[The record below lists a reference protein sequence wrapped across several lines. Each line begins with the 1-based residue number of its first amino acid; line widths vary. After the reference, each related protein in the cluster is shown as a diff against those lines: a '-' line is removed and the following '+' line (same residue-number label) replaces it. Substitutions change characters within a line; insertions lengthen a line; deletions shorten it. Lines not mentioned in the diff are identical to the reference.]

1 MGPVAVGCG
10 LVLIVLGVGFY
21 FGTGQPSWTAL
32 IPAFFGLVLVV
43 LGLLARQDRLRKH
56 VMHAAAAIGLIGV
69 VIPLVRLWPAITT
82 GEVKSQAAAIELGLM
97 AGICLLFVVLCV
109 RSFIVARRSR
119 ASSEPK

>member
-43 LGLLARQDRLRKH
+43 LGLLARQNRLRKH
-56 VMHAAAAIGLIGV
+56 VMHAAAALGLVGV

-82 GEVKSQAAAIELGLM
+82 GEVKSQAAAIELALM